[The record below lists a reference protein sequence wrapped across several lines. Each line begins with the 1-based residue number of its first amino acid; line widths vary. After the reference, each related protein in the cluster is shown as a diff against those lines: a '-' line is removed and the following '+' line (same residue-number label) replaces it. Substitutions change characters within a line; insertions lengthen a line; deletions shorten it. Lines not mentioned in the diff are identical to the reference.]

1 MKLVKNFIE
10 KNTIKIQPMKYALTN
25 AFPATPMQ
33 DKFGQIVFPTAGLS
47 KLEYYSLELYKTYC
61 TIAGDQLGELEANV
75 IMNTSIHDAMELITL
90 LELKTQNLQND
101 QDNTLAIVQP

>member
-1 MKLVKNFIE
+1 
-10 KNTIKIQPMKYALTN
+10 MKYALTN

-61 TIAGDQLGELEANV
+61 TIAGEHLGELEANK
-75 IMNTSIHDAMELITL
+75 IMATAIYDATELITL
-90 LELKTQNLQND
+90 LEEKTKNLQDEQN
-101 QDNTLAIVQP
+101 NTMAIVQP

>member
-1 MKLVKNFIE
+1 
-10 KNTIKIQPMKYALTN
+10 MKYALTN

-61 TIAGDQLGELEANV
+61 TIAGDRLGELEAET
-75 IMNTSIHDAMELITL
+75 IMKTAIHDATELITL
-90 LELKTQNLQND
+90 LEIKTKNLQDEQTN
-101 QDNTLAIVQP
+101 QMAIIEP

>member
-1 MKLVKNFIE
+1 
-10 KNTIKIQPMKYALTN
+10 MKYALTN

-61 TIAGDQLGELEANV
+61 TIAGDQLGELEANK
-75 IMNTSIHDAMELITL
+75 IMQTAIFDATELITL
-90 LELKTQNLQND
+90 LEEKTQNLQNEQTD
-101 QDNTLAIVQP
+101 KLAIIR